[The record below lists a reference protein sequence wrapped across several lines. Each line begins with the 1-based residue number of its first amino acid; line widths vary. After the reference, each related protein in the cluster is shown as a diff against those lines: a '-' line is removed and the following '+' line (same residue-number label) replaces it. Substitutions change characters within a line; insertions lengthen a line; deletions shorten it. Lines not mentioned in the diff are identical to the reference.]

1 MMKQPKEVK
10 SWVKYLT
17 GAVTGLVIAL
27 VVCLTKDLFKQTD
40 TGMIFRILCDAFFI
54 PGIILAGI
62 GVMTYLSSQGLY
74 DGLTY
79 SFASM
84 ARYRKSHSE
93 SDKTPKSYF
102 DYKNNKKRRG
112 ASWHLVFVGVGFVV
126 IGLVF
131 YLIYNN
137 I

>member
-1 MMKQPKEVK
+1 MKQTREIK

-17 GAVTGLVIAL
+17 GAVIGLVIAL

-40 TGMIFRILCDAFFI
+40 TSMVLRILCDAFFI
-54 PGIILAGI
+54 PGIVLAGI
-62 GVMTYLSSQGLY
+62 GVLTYLSSQGLY

-84 ARYRKSHSE
+84 ARHRKNNPGD
-93 SDKTPKSYF
+93 DKTPKSYF

-112 ASWHLVFVGVGFVV
+112 ASWHLVIVGVGFVV
-126 IGLVF
+126 IGVVF
-131 YLIYNN
+131 YLIYNK